1 MSNPANKDFTLLCL
15 GDSYTI
21 GESVP
26 LHEGF
31 PYQTIQKLRKAGWS
45 FAPAEVVAK
54 TGWTTFELMAH
65 LDKTILNPH
74 YDFVTLLIGVN
85 NQYRGL
91 SITDFEKDFITLLQK
106 AIAFAGG
113 KSKKVIVLSIPDWG
127 LTQFAKN
134 KNVDAEKIS
143 KEIDAFNEVCQKH
156 AASSGCHYINITDE
170 TRQAKE
176 HPNLLASDGL
186 HYSAVEHE
194 VWANFVAHKIMQ

>member
-1 MSNPANKDFTLLCL
+1 MSKENKTFSLLCL

-45 FAPAEVVAK
+45 FSPAEVVAK
-54 TGWTTFELMAH
+54 TGWTTFELLAH
-65 LDKTILNPH
+65 LEKTILNNH

-91 SITDFEKDFITLLQK
+91 SLVDFEKDFIILLQK

-113 KSKKVIVLSIPDWG
+113 KGKHVIVLSIPDWG
-127 LTQFAKN
+127 VTSFAKS
-134 KNVDAEKIS
+134 KKIDAEKTS
-143 KEIDAFNEVCQKH
+143 KEINAFNEVCQKH
-156 AASSGCHYINITDE
+156 ASSSGCQFVNITE
-170 TRQAKE
+170 NTRQANN
-176 HPNLLASDGL
+176 HTNLLASDGL

>member
-1 MSNPANKDFTLLCL
+1 MNNPSNKELSLLCL

-54 TGWTTFELMAH
+54 TGWTTFELLAH
-65 LDKTILNPH
+65 LDKTLLNNH
-74 YDFVTLLIGVN
+74 YNFVTLLIGVN

-91 SITDFEKDFITLLQK
+91 SIADFEKDFIILLQK
-106 AIAFAGG
+106 AISFAGG
-113 KSKKVIVLSIPDWG
+113 KSKKVMVLSIPDWG
-127 LTQFAKN
+127 VTQFAKS
-134 KNVDAEKIS
+134 KKVDVEKIS
-143 KEIDAFNEVCQKH
+143 KEINAFNEVCQQH
-156 AASSGCHYINITDE
+156 ANSTGCHYINITDE

-176 HPNLLASDGL
+176 HINLLASDGL

>member
-1 MSNPANKDFTLLCL
+1 MSNSSNKDFTLLCL

-54 TGWTTFELMAH
+54 TGWTTFELMVH
-65 LDKTILNPH
+65 LDKTILNQH

-91 SITDFEKDFITLLQK
+91 SIADFEKDFIALLQK
-106 AIAFAGG
+106 AIAFASG
-113 KSKKVIVLSIPDWG
+113 KSKKVMVLSIPDWG
-127 LTQFAKN
+127 LTQFAKS
-134 KNVDAEKIS
+134 KNVNAEKIS
-143 KEIDAFNEVCQKH
+143 KEIDAFNEVCQRR
-156 AASSGCHYINITDE
+156 AASTGCHYINITDE

-176 HPNLLASDGL
+176 HTNLLASDGL

>member
-1 MSNPANKDFTLLCL
+1 MSNLSNKDFTLLCL

-45 FAPAEVVAK
+45 FAPPEVVAK

-65 LDKTILNPH
+65 LDKIILNHH

-91 SITDFEKDFITLLQK
+91 SITDFEKEFISLLQK
-106 AIAFAGG
+106 AIAFANG
-113 KSKKVIVLSIPDWG
+113 KSKKVMVLSIPDWG
-127 LTQFAKN
+127 HTQFAKN
-134 KNVDAEKIS
+134 KNVNTEQIS
-143 KEIDAFNEVCQKH
+143 KEIDTYNEVCQKH
-156 AASSGCHYINITDE
+156 ATSTGCHYIYITNE

-194 VWANFVAHKIMQ
+194 VWANFVAHKIMM